1 MSWNMKCHFTHKQ
14 SHNGQ
19 ITNRFKR
26 KELTLNDMLQITGL
40 NWDWCPELSLRSMIT
55 VYENYGNIMSDIKQ
69 PYYSTVQLPNNA
81 AKQPGKKGFTSTL

>member
-40 NWDWCPELSLRSMIT
+40 NWDWCPELSHRSMIT

-69 PYYSTVQLPNNA
+69 P
-81 AKQPGKKGFTSTL
+81 